1 MLVVKNPPANAEDI
15 RDVGLI
21 PESGRS
27 PRGGH
32 GNPLQYS
39 CLENIMDRGAWQVT
53 VCGVTESNTTERLTL
68 SFSEKQTSLLLFK
81 EIEAHWATLR
91 VHD

>member
-1 MLVVKNPPANAEDI
+1 
-15 RDVGLI
+15 
-21 PESGRS
+21 
-27 PRGGH
+27 
-32 GNPLQYS
+32 
-39 CLENIMDRGAWQVT
+39 MDRGAWQVT